1 MKQDKLFITSFIGN
15 ILVFLLVLAGTIVM
29 MTIGSGALA
38 ENSLSVFKYFTF
50 QSNIFMGVVAFIYGY
65 YQLLMLLNKKDKIP
79 HVLLVFNHVG
89 VAAVG
94 LTFLIVI
101 LFLAPGYGFDKMY
114 NNANLFFHALV
125 PIFAMINYLFFEK
138 ECRIKFLETLFTII
152 PPLSYGIVY
161 FIVVA
166 SQNAYGNLKI
176 DFYGFGAKGPVVGAF
191 NFLVV
196 VSIAYAI
203 GILIFLG
210 NYLIF
215 KKKRQHYNS
224 NTTT

>member
-1 MKQDKLFITSFIGN
+1 MKQDKLFIASFIGN

-65 YQLLMLLNKKDKIP
+65 YQLLILRNKKDKIP

-89 VAAVG
+89 VTAVG

-125 PIFAMINYLFFEK
+125 PVVAMINYMFFEK
-138 ECRIKFLETLFTII
+138 ECAIKFKETVCSMI
-152 PPLSYGIVY
+152 PCTLYGIVY

-166 SQNAYGNLKI
+166 SQNGYGNVKI
-176 DFYGFGAKGPVVGAF
+176 DFYMFGANGPVVGAF
-191 NFLVV
+191 NFIAVI
-196 VSIAYAI
+196 SIAYAI
-203 GILIFLG
+203 GLIIYFV

-215 KKKRQHYNS
+215 QRKNRQEQAS
-224 NTTT
+224 S

>member
-1 MKQDKLFITSFIGN
+1 MKKDKLFVASFIGN
-15 ILVFLLVLAGTIVM
+15 VLVFLLVLIGTIVM
-29 MTIGSGALA
+29 MLVGSGELA
-38 ENSLSVFKYFTF
+38 ENNLSVFKYFTF
-50 QSNIFMGVVAFIYGY
+50 QSNIFMGVVAFIYSY
-65 YQLLMLLNKKDKIP
+65 YQLLILLGKKDKIP
-79 HVLLVFNHVG
+79 HVRLVFNHVG
-89 VAAVG
+89 VTAVG

-138 ECRIKFLETLFTII
+138 ECSIKFKETVFAII

-191 NFLVV
+191 NFLAI
-196 VSIAYAI
+196 VSIAY
-203 GILIFLG
+203 GIAVLLFFI
-210 NYLIF
+210 NYFVF
-215 KKKRQHYNS
+215 KKREK
-224 NTTT
+224 

>member
-15 ILVFLLVLAGTIVM
+15 TLVFLLVLAGTIVM

-65 YQLLMLLNKKDKIP
+65 YQLLILLNKKDKIP

-89 VAAVG
+89 VTAVG

-114 NNANLFFHALV
+114 NNANLFFHAL
-125 PIFAMINYLFFEK
+125 
-138 ECRIKFLETLFTII
+138 ECHIKFIETLFNII

-196 VSIAYAI
+196 ISIAYAI
-203 GILIFLG
+203 GVLLFFI
-210 NYLIF
+210 NYLVF
-215 KKKRQHYNS
+215 KRQRKS
-224 NTTT
+224 AEK